1 LAVIEY
7 GDVTMPDTL
16 VGSSGKSMSQQESD
30 KTQALEAPMASAGP
44 SWLDQDETLRRLWS
58 ENKSP
63 EDISVALGRSVAA
76 IMTRAARLGLPRRAA
91 PGRKRGY
98 KRSDVPRKLP
108 PAGTARVRVTL
119 PAPHDEDIEPYA
131 APQVMPRVCL
141 MCLGKFQ
148 SQGRHNRICPSCK
161 GSAEYSTGSSTPDF
175 SFKVIS

>member
-1 LAVIEY
+1 MSDA
-7 GDVTMPDTL
+7 L
-16 VGSSGKSMSQQESD
+16 VGSSGKSMSQHE
-30 KTQALEAPMASAGP
+30 TETPQALEGPMASAGP

-98 KRSDVPRKLP
+98 KRSDAPRKLP
-108 PAGTARVRVTL
+108 PAGTTRVRVAL
-119 PAPHDEDIEPYA
+119 PVHRDEEIETYA
-131 APQVMPRVCL
+131 APQVMIRVCL

-161 GSAEYSTGSSTPDF
+161 GSAEYATGSSTPDF